1 MATFWSIIQDIRK
14 KAYTEHDKGTRFERL
29 ICNYL
34 KTSKKYEILLKEV
47 WLWNEFP
54 YRKEFGGSDTG
65 IDLVALTKDGHYWAI
80 QCKCYADDTVIN
92 KAAVDSFLSTSSRQF
107 VDDNFEQ
114 QSFSSRLWFATN
126 NKWGKNAKEA
136 FENQNPPAYII
147 NSWDVADDE
156 TVDWDELD
164 AGLFGATAVK
174 KRKISPKKHQETA
187 LANAAKYYKTHDRG
201 KLIMACGTGKTYTSL
216 CLVEQETQNKGLILV
231 LVPSIAL
238 INQTLNEWQSCAK
251 HDIYPICVCSDS
263 TASRLKDNDNAD
275 NPVDLAMPAST
286 NYYSVAQQLVNAKKQ
301 MEGKEGLIVVYSTYQ
316 SIDVIG
322 KAQRFLRGEKVED
335 DKQQMLFD
343 DFIPEEH
350 DFTFDYIVCDE
361 AHRTT
366 GVIIN
371 GKDESAF
378 TKVHNNSNVA
388 GKHRLYMTATPR
400 LYADNAKKR
409 AEENSVV
416 LCSMDDKNIYG
427 EEIYRI
433 GFGEA
438 VEKDLLSDYKVLIL
452 TVRENTQLP
461 ADLLQAV
468 QDKNQE
474 INADDAVK
482 LVGVINALSKRVVP
496 DPDIVKS
503 VDPALMHRAVA
514 FCSKISVSKVIANSF
529 TNFGK
534 SIQENF
540 QEDAQEDTVIAT
552 AKHIDGSMNA
562 NERNELV
569 SWLRN
574 APTDSNECRIL
585 TNVRCLSEGVDVPSL
600 DAVIFLSKR
609 NSQVDVVQSVGRV
622 MRKAEGKKYG
632 YIIIPVIIPDEGDPN
647 TILDNNDNYA
657 VIWTVL
663 NALRA
668 HDDRFNAFV
677 NKLELN
683 EKPPTGGGTAVVGGG
698 DGTYPGGENTPGV
711 PVNPTQLLLF
721 DDEVRKA
728 IYAKM
733 VLKVGTKRYWEQWA
747 DDIAK
752 IAQKHINRIQA
763 AIKENEDY
771 KTGFEMYMEGLHK
784 NINPNITEQAAIE
797 MLAQHFIAKPVFD
810 ALFENYSFVESN
822 PVSKSM
828 KNLLDLMQDDAFDKE
843 QQDVMER
850 FYKSVKE
857 RCEGIDNAAG
867 KQKVIV
873 ELYDK
878 FFKKA
883 LAKTVEKLGIVYTPV
898 EVVDFINRSV
908 ADVLKK
914 EFNRSISDENIHII
928 DPFTG
933 TGTFITRL
941 LQSGLIKPQDI
952 ERKYKHELHANEIVL
967 LAYYIAS
974 INIENAFHD
983 VAKQENGSYT
993 PFDGIC
999 LTDTF
1004 QMYED
1009 KDNDVERLK
1018 FADVFPQNSQR
1029 VIAQS
1034 KVPINIVIGN
1044 PPYSKLQSNADD
1056 NNQNEHYEKLENNIA
1071 ETYAKYSESNNKNP
1085 LYDSY
1090 IKAFRWASDRLDK
1103 KSGGIIGFITNSG
1116 WLDKGTFDGLRKCF
1130 YSEFSTIYIF
1140 DLKGGVRAKSKES
1153 AKKEGGNVFDIMTGV
1168 AIVILVN
1175 NPKKSFKEHNIYYKN
1190 IGEYLSKKEKLE
1202 IIAETRS
1209 VSSSKFK
1216 CVKIYPNEQGDW
1228 LTKRSKNFINYI
1240 PLIPNVKFNKSS
1252 ESVFSLNSL
1261 GINTNRDAWSY
1272 SFSKN
1277 SLEINMS
1284 KCIDFYNN
1292 EVTNFFEAKKID
1304 TKIKAEKFITIS
1316 PENISWSSSLISNL
1330 NRCEKTKFNDTSIL
1344 TAMYRPFVKTNLYFG
1359 DKFIHRRGQF
1369 DNIFNIDNMS
1379 KENIVI
1385 CISGINTRLD
1395 ETSVFICNKI
1405 TDLNLLDS
1413 GTQCLP
1419 LYWYKEKV
1427 TKTNVMKNL
1436 FSDSVEDNSIEYT
1449 CNDGITDYILKEVKE
1464 KYNANAITKEDIF
1477 YYVYGL
1483 LHSEEYR
1490 KQFAADLKKMLPR
1503 LPLVENAVDFKA
1515 FSEAGRRLADL
1526 HLNYEKRPKP
1536 EQVIVE
1542 RKADD
1547 YIVEK
1552 MKFKSKQ
1559 DKSVIIYNNHITIK
1573 NIPLEAYDY
1582 VVNGRSAI
1590 EWIMERYQVKI
1601 DKASQIKNDPNDWA
1615 KEHNDPTYILD
1626 LLLSVITVSLE
1637 TMKIVKG
1644 LPKVEFDK

>member
-164 AGLFGATAVK
+164 AGLFGSTAVK
-174 KRKISPKKHQETA
+174 RRKISPKKHQETA

-322 KAQRFLRGEKVED
+322 KAQRFLRGEKVEE
-335 DKQQMLFD
+335 DKQEKLFD
-343 DFIPEEH
+343 AFIPEEH
-350 DFTFDYIVCDE
+350 DFTFDYIICDE

-371 GKDESAF
+371 GKDESSF
-378 TKVHNNSNVA
+378 TKVHDNSNVA

-400 LYADNAKKR
+400 LYVDNAKKR

-416 LCSMDDKNIYG
+416 LCSMDNTDIYG

-452 TVRENTQLP
+452 TVRESTQLP

-514 FCSKISVSKVIANSF
+514 FCSKISVSKVISNSF

-569 SWLRN
+569 NWLRN

-622 MRKAEGKKYG
+622 MRKAPGKKYG

-898 EVVDFINRSV
+898 EVVDFINQSV
-908 ADVLKK
+908 AAVLRK
-914 EFNRSISDENIHII
+914 EFNRSISDENIHVI

-1034 KVPINIVIGN
+1034 KVPMRVIIGN
-1044 PPYSKLQSNADD
+1044 PPYSIGQTSANDNA
-1056 NNQNEHYEKLENNIA
+1056 QNEHYEKLEKRIA
-1071 ETYAKYSESNNKNP
+1071 ETYALNSTASLQKG

-1090 IKAFRWASDRLDK
+1090 VKAFRYASDILDDM
-1103 KSGGIIGFITNSG
+1103 GGVIGFVTNAG
-1116 WLDKGTFDGLRKCF
+1116 WLDGNAMDGLRKCF
-1130 YSEFSTIYIF
+1130 EKEFSSIYVYNLKGNQRTSGETSRREGGKIFGSGSRAPIAITILVKNPKAKQEKATIYYREV
-1140 DLKGGVRAKSKES
+1140 D
-1153 AKKEGGNVFDIMTGV
+1153 D
-1168 AIVILVN
+1168 
-1175 NPKKSFKEHNIYYKN
+1175 
-1190 IGEYLSKKEKLE
+1190 YLTREQKLE
-1202 IIAETRS
+1202 TIVKQKS
-1209 VSSSKFK
+1209 VMAKGFVQK
-1216 CVKIYPNEQGDW
+1216 VLQPNDVGDW
-1228 LTKRSKNFINYI
+1228 LNQRSTSFADYINTEPKDNFNNKNHSFFN
-1240 PLIPNVKFNKSS
+1240 LIAIGVS
-1252 ESVFSLNSL
+1252 
-1261 GINTNRDAWSY
+1261 TNRDAWVCNY
-1272 SFSKN
+1272 SFENLKN
-1277 SLEINMS
+1277 NMGFLCKS
-1284 KCIDFYNN
+1284 YNKERVN
-1292 EVTNFFEAKKID
+1292 YVNGKQLTEDKKL
-1304 TKIKAEKFITIS
+1304 
-1316 PENISWSSSLISNL
+1316 ISWTVNL
-1330 NRCEKTKFNDTSIL
+1330 KKDAVNNKEHRIDIDNIDKYS
-1344 TAMYRPFVKTNLYFG
+1344 YRPFVKQLIYYDRAFVERPGKWNKLYPVLGKNNL
-1359 DKFIHRRGQF
+1359 
-1369 DNIFNIDNMS
+1369 
-1379 KENIVI
+1379 VI
-1385 CISGINTRLD
+1385 CVSGVGSSKDFSVLISDKLVSLD
-1395 ETSVFICNKI
+1395 YNEK
-1405 TDLNLLDS
+1405 
-1413 GTQCLP
+1413 TQCFP
-1419 LYWYKEKV
+1419 LYWYEEKQSSTEQNIFAMSTEPQEKEY
-1427 TKTNVMKNL
+1427 
-1436 FSDSVEDNSIEYT
+1436 IRH
-1449 CNDGITDYILKEVKE
+1449 DGVTDYILHEARD
-1464 KYNANAITKEDIF
+1464 KYRTNAITKEDIF
-1477 YYVYGL
+1477 YYVYGF

-1515 FSEAGRRLADL
+1515 FSEAGRKLADL

>member
-322 KAQRFLRGEKVED
+322 KAQRFLRGEKVEE
-335 DKQQMLFD
+335 DKQEMLFD
-343 DFIPEEH
+343 AFIPEEH
-350 DFTFDYIVCDE
+350 DFTFDYIICDE

-371 GKDESAF
+371 GKDESSF
-378 TKVHNNSNVA
+378 TKVHDNSNVA

-416 LCSMDDKNIYG
+416 LCSMDNTDIYG

-452 TVRENTQLP
+452 TVRESTQLP

-514 FCSKISVSKVIANSF
+514 FCSKISVSKVISNSF

-569 SWLRN
+569 NWLRN

-622 MRKAEGKKYG
+622 MRKAPGKKYG

-683 EKPPTGGGTAVVGGG
+683 EKPPTGGGTAIVGGG
-698 DGTYPGGENTPGV
+698 DGTYPGGENPPGV

-721 DDEVRKA
+721 NDEVRKA

-771 KTGFEMYMEGLHK
+771 KTGFDMYMEGLHK

-914 EFNRSISDENIHII
+914 EFNRSISDENIHVI

-933 TGTFITRL
+933 TGTFISRL

-1018 FADVFPQNSQR
+1018 FADVFEQNSQR

-1034 KVPINIVIGN
+1034 KVPMRVIIGN
-1044 PPYSKLQSNADD
+1044 PPYSVGQKTANDNA
-1056 NNQNEHYEKLENNIA
+1056 QNESYPRLEKRIA
-1071 ETYAKYSESNNKNP
+1071 ETYAAYAKANNKNA

-1090 IKAFRWASDRLDK
+1090 IKAFRYAGDILDDM
-1103 KSGGIIGFITNSG
+1103 GGVIGFVTNAG
-1116 WLDKGTFDGLRKCF
+1116 WLDGNAMDGLRKCF
-1130 YSEFSTIYIF
+1130 EKEFSSIYVYN
-1140 DLKGGVRAKSKES
+1140 LR
-1153 AKKEGGNVFDIMTGV
+1153 GNART
-1168 AIVILVN
+1168 
-1175 NPKKSFKEHNIYYKN
+1175 S
-1190 IGEYLSKKEKLE
+1190 GELRKKEKDNVFGQGTRTPVAILILVKNPKAKQEKATIYYREVEDYLTREQKLE
-1202 IIAETRS
+1202 AIVKQKS
-1209 VSSSKFK
+1209 VTAKGFVQK
-1216 CVKIYPNEQGDW
+1216 VLQPNEAGDW
-1228 LTKRSKNFINYI
+1228 LNQRSEAFSKYIVVGDKDNKKSKANFFTCWYSRG
-1240 PLIPNVKFNKSS
+1240 VA
-1252 ESVFSLNSL
+1252 
-1261 GINTNRDAWSY
+1261 TARDAWCWNY
-1272 SFSKN
+1272 SKLMLGANLTKTMDYYNREMKKSLGKN
-1277 SLEINMS
+1277 
-1284 KCIDFYNN
+1284 YNFVN
-1292 EVTNFFEAKKID
+1292 D
-1304 TKIKAEKFITIS
+1304 
-1316 PENISWSSSLISNL
+1316 PRDISWSDVMKSDF
-1330 NRCEKTKFNDTSIL
+1330 KKGVDYSIEES
-1344 TAMYRPFVKTNLYFG
+1344 AFRMGMYRPFSKSNLYFA
-1359 DKFIHRRGQF
+1359 RGMNERQYQLTKLF
-1369 DNIFNIDNMS
+1369 PLRNV
-1379 KENIVI
+1379 ENKLICVPGIGNTKDYSVTIVD
-1385 CISGINTRLD
+1385 CIP
-1395 ETSVFICNKI
+1395 
-1405 TDLNLLDS
+1405 DLGLN
-1413 GTQCLP
+1413 GACQCFP
-1419 LYWYKEKV
+1419 LYWYEEKTEEVMANIFATVDEPKEK
-1427 TKTNVMKNL
+1427 
-1436 FSDSVEDNSIEYT
+1436 EYIRH
-1449 CNDGITDYILKEVKE
+1449 DGVTDYILQEARE
-1464 KYNANAITKEDIF
+1464 KYRTNAITKEDIF
-1477 YYVYGL
+1477 YYVYGF

-1515 FSEAGRRLADL
+1515 FSEAGRKLADL

-1542 RKADD
+1542 RNADD

-1559 DKSVIIYNNHITIK
+1559 DKSIIIYNNHITIK